1 MISSNQAKIGNETK
15 AVVQAAESA
24 AAKDAQQAQ
33 QQAEAVAATSV
44 MQSQSDTATTN
55 NNSTTAK
62 STSSQTQN
70 SSIALVSATQ
80 TTVGKV
86 ETLKSGTTVQE
97 TTTTSQAPAGQIET
111 LKGATPPVTTTD
123 VSIVASVPATNTGP
137 VPQSMTNTVATQ
149 TNTSS
154 TESTRYE
161 LFSLRGPVNT
171 VEAEIPQLEGIRMG
185 TRSALMDAIEQ
196 QPMVQQTTTQ
206 PQQTSAVNRN
216 VQPNELAGAVDI
228 ANLAR
233 QPVGYQAYS
242 TAMPDV
248 AFYAPREIYRNQV
261 NVDNTRLLRGLGS
274 DKLHQEMVNQQYKLG
289 N

>member
-1 MISSNQAKIGNETK
+1 MISSNQARIGNETK

-33 QQAEAVAATSV
+33 SQAEAVAATAV

-62 STSSQTQN
+62 SSNSQTQN

-86 ETLKSGTTVQE
+86 ETLKSGTTAQE
-97 TTTTSQAPAGQIET
+97 ATAVSQAPAGQIET
-111 LKGATPPVTTTD
+111 LKGATPLATTTD
-123 VSIVASVPATNTGP
+123 VAAVASAPATNTGTA
-137 VPQSMTNTVATQ
+137 PQSAVNTVTTQ
-149 TNTSS
+149 SNTGVVESS
-154 TESTRYE
+154 RYE
-161 LFSLRGPVNT
+161 LFTLRGPTNT
-171 VEAEIPQLEGIRMG
+171 VEFEIPQLEGIKMG

-196 QPMVQQTTTQ
+196 QPMVQQTATQ
-206 PQQTSAVNRN
+206 TQSTLAVNRN
-216 VQPNELAGAVDI
+216 VQANELAGGVDI
-228 ANLAR
+228 ANIAR
-233 QPVGYQAYS
+233 QPAGYQSYS

-261 NVDNTRLLRGLGS
+261 NVDNARLLRALGS
-274 DKLHQEMVNQQYKLG
+274 DKLHQDLVNLQYKLG
-289 N
+289 E